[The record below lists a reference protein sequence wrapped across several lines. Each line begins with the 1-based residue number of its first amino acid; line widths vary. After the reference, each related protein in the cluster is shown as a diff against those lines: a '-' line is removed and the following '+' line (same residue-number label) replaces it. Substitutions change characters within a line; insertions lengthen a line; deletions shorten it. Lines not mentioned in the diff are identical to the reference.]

1 MTKRLFVCVVTAGA
15 LLALGALNAGQAGKT
30 ADEEEKFFAD
40 LSAMVRQLRDPDPH
54 VRARINHRIEN
65 MYSIVVTEL
74 EQIARTTGHE
84 YDSGSAEDHAVGLL
98 GHWRARQACGLLV
111 HNIEI
116 PCRSGRISS
125 DRRLGLFP
133 SAQALIEM
141 RGPAAEDITDW
152 LSMSPSPASDR
163 RLRLFGFV
171 IHETDGE
178 KLGLAR
184 LEAALDEV
192 KKRRAEPRYRTLGDM
207 PEKNLSR
214 MIEVFRSTNFKDRRQ
229 VPRL

>member
-1 MTKRLFVCVVTAGA
+1 MRKRFYVCVVTAGA
-15 LLALGALNAGQAGKT
+15 LLALAALNAGQAGKT
-30 ADEEEKFFAD
+30 VDDEDKFFRD

-54 VRARINHRIEN
+54 VRARINHRIDGI
-65 MYSIVVTEL
+65 YSIVVTEL

-84 YDSGSAEDHAVGLL
+84 YDLGSAEHYAVGLL
-98 GHWRARQACGLLV
+98 GRWRARQACGMLV

-116 PCRSGRISS
+116 PCPSGRISAN
-125 DRRLGLFP
+125 RRLGLFP

-141 RGPAAEDITDW
+141 RSPAAEDITDW
-152 LSMSPSPASDR
+152 LSMSPGPASDR

-171 IHETDGE
+171 IHATEGE

-184 LEAALDEV
+184 LELALDEV
-192 KKRRAEPRYRTLGDM
+192 KKRRAEPRYRALGDM

-214 MIEVFRSTNFKDRRQ
+214 MIEVFRTVDFKDRRQ
-229 VPRL
+229 VPRP